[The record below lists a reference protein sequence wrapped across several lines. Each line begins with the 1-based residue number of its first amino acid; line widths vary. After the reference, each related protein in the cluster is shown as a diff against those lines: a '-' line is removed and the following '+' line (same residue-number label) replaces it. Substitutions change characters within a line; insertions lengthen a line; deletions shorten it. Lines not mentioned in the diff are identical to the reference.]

1 MERELS
7 HAKPNAELVD
17 PLAGW
22 LEPALAGDPSA
33 LRALLRALAPEIA
46 RVVRAMLG
54 PSDPSLEDVVQD
66 SLLALVRALSGFRR
80 DCSARHFA
88 TRIAART
95 ALRHRRRAR
104 AALVRDSAHEQVRRA
119 AQPWE
124 RSNDADARRWSL
136 LRQLVDELPERQ
148 SEVLALRFMLG
159 YSLEET
165 ARAVDAPVNTV
176 RSRIRLAKQA
186 LRERLEADAAL
197 ARLFEERL

>member
-7 HAKPNAELVD
+7 PAKPNAEPVD
-17 PLAGW
+17 PLAEW
-22 LEPALAGDPSA
+22 LEPALAGDPAA

-54 PSDPSLEDVVQD
+54 ASDPCLEDVVQD
-66 SLLALVRALSGFRR
+66 SLLALVRALGAFRR

-95 ALRHRRRAR
+95 ALRHRRRAH
-104 AALVRDSAHEQVRRA
+104 AALVRDSAHEQARRS

-176 RSRIRLAKQA
+176 RSRIRLAKEA
-186 LRERLEADAAL
+186 LRERLEADATL
-197 ARLFEERL
+197 ARLFEERA